1 MSLSENTPETWENIK
16 TLRDLLKLDSFDYL
30 PAHDFSYISKALGH
44 QGHSSTYSC
53 HYCLALKPLKKAGQ
67 PRTLEHYRQNAI
79 QFRTKLDAGEI
90 EWKDCVDYF
99 NCCNEPLFNGPEG
112 APIIFIIPPDELHL
126 MLRITNR
133 LITLLND
140 QWSAVS
146 GVKDRLYVWL
156 EKNNVQR
163 QDYRDRSLNGPS
175 CKLFL
180 EKKLDALKRE
190 LPRSLRDYVK
200 VFKAFDKVKKIM
212 GE

>member
-1 MSLSENTPETWENIK
+1 M
-16 TLRDLLKLDSFDYL
+16 
-30 PAHDFSYISKALGH
+30 
-44 QGHSSTYSC
+44 
-53 HYCLALKPLKKAGQ
+53 
-67 PRTLEHYRQNAI
+67 
-79 QFRTKLDAGEI
+79 
-90 EWKDCVDYF
+90 
-99 NCCNEPLFNGPEG
+99 
-112 APIIFIIPPDELHL
+112 
-126 MLRITNR
+126 
-133 LITLLND
+133 LND

-190 LPRSLRDYVK
+190 LPRSLRDYVE